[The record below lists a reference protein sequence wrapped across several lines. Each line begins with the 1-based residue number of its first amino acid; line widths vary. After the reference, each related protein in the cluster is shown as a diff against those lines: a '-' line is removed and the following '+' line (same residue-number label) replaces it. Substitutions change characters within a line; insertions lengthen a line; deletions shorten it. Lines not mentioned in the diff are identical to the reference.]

1 MKKKRKRTN
10 NGLWNDNNGLGNLD
24 LTPTDA
30 EIITIGKTAHVCAAE
45 YSNS

>member
-1 MKKKRKRTN
+1 MAFEITIMDY
-10 NGLWNDNNGLGNLD
+10 GILWN

-45 YSNS
+45 YRNC